1 MRRSVVFLVPLRGIL
16 EFEDLRVVFTL
27 RFFAVFVDS
36 GKRRAGGARADLLMA
51 VSGISVWNKKFQMT
65 TSENKLKTHT

>member
-36 GKRRAGGARADLLMA
+36 GKKRAGGARADLLMA
-51 VSGISVWNKKFQMT
+51 VSGISV
-65 TSENKLKTHT
+65 